1 MVEHIDFAELRRR
14 MVENL
19 VREGIIRSDEVKRA
33 MLTVPREEFVW
44 PDCKDK
50 AYWDTPLP
58 LGTTGQTISAPHMV
72 AIMLEE
78 CELGRGMRVLEIGAG
93 SGYNAALMA
102 EIVNPK
108 GSRGSGKVITV
119 DRVKELVEFAK
130 MNLKRTGYDDRV
142 EVYLADGSLGYPE
155 GCEEELYDRIMV
167 TASSPKVPK
176 MLKKQ
181 LKKGGILLIPVGD
194 LWAQSL
200 LKLMKREDGSFD
212 EKHVCEC
219 IFVPL
224 IGANGY
230 PEY

>member
-1 MVEHIDFAELRRR
+1 MVDFAELRRR

-19 VREGIIRSDEVKRA
+19 VREGIIKSDEVRRA

-44 PDCKDK
+44 PNTKDK

-58 LGTTGQTISAPHMV
+58 LGATGQTISAPHMV

-78 CELGRGMRVLEIGAG
+78 CELERGMKVLEIGAG

-102 EIVNPK
+102 EIVSPTSSK
-108 GSRGSGKVITV
+108 ISGKVVTV
-119 DRVKELVEFAK
+119 DRVKDLVEFAK
-130 MNLKRTGYDDRV
+130 MNIKRTGYQDRV

-167 TASSPKVPK
+167 TAASPKVPK

-181 LKKGGILLIPVGD
+181 LKRGGILLIPVGNI
-194 LWAQSL
+194 WAQSL
-200 LKLMKREDGSFD
+200 LKLVKRDDGSFD
-212 EKHVCEC
+212 EKYVCEC
-219 IFVPL
+219 VFVPL
-224 IGANGY
+224 IGRDGY
-230 PEY
+230 SEQMNE